1 MNKQSNNKKMVY
13 QRYGKTF
20 KNIRLQKMFPL
31 SFCERVGISKSTIYR
46 FESGQAMIGFDSLLI
61 ALDEMG
67 VSLAEY
73 EMFLNNFME
82 SYQEEII
89 SAIIRADYFGDA
101 SEKKQIYR
109 QCLEAK
115 DNILALTVKATYSK
129 LETYEIDSL
138 ISFLSEIKLWGYYEL
153 SVFYIILDILS
164 ESDIIRFLD
173 SLFLLEDQ
181 LNHAFKYKRRLL
193 EIYYKSSVILT
204 FKGRQEASYNILT
217 KACFKKITDDLYL
230 NNIKNIANGFF
241 IFHFENKE
249 KGLKKIEEGLNM
261 FENFGH
267 GYICKF
273 YQKKYQDIKY
283 QI

>member
-20 KNIRLQKMFPL
+20 KNIRLQKMLSL
-31 SFCERVGISKSTIYR
+31 SFCEKVGISKSTIYR

-61 ALDEMG
+61 ALYEMG
-67 VSLAEY
+67 VTLAEY
-73 EMFLNNFME
+73 EMFLNDFIE

-89 SAIIRADYFGDA
+89 SAILRADYFGDV

-109 QCLEAK
+109 QCIESK

-129 LETYEIDSL
+129 LETYEVDSL
-138 ISFLSEIKLWGYYEL
+138 LSFMSEIKLWGYYEL
-153 SVFYIILDILS
+153 SVFYMILEILS
-164 ESDIIRFLD
+164 ECDIIRFLD
-173 SLFLLEDQ
+173 NLFLKEDQ
-181 LNHAFKYKRRLL
+181 LNHVFKYKRRML

-204 FKGRQEASYNILT
+204 FKGRQAASYNILK
-217 KACFKKITDDLYL
+217 KACLKKIIDDLYL

>member
-20 KNIRLQKMFPL
+20 KNIRLQKMLSL
-31 SFCERVGISKSTIYR
+31 SFCEKVGISKSTIYR

-61 ALDEMG
+61 ALYEMG
-67 VSLAEY
+67 VTLAEY
-73 EMFLNNFME
+73 EMFLNDFIE

-89 SAIIRADYFGDA
+89 SAILRADYFGDV

-109 QCLEAK
+109 QCIESK

-129 LETYEIDSL
+129 LETYEVDSL
-138 ISFLSEIKLWGYYEL
+138 LSFMSEIKLWGYYEL
-153 SVFYIILDILS
+153 SVFYMILEILS
-164 ESDIIRFLD
+164 ECDIIRFLD
-173 SLFLLEDQ
+173 NLFLKEDQ
-181 LNHAFKYKRRLL
+181 LNHVFKYKRRML

-204 FKGRQEASYNILT
+204 FKGRQAASYNILK
-217 KACFKKITDDLYL
+217 KACLKKIIDDLYL

-273 YQKKYQDIKY
+273 Y
-283 QI
+283 